1 MGGDE
6 GSGERQG
13 ERRDRKEVGGVKYHG
28 KGEIW
33 KSRGGGWKGRVG

>member
-13 ERRDRKEVGGVKYHG
+13 ERRDRKEVGGVKYG

-33 KSRGGGWKGRVG
+33 KSRGGDGKDGWG